1 MGLVKILES
10 RGVNPREDVARALT
24 ASKDGMFPG
33 QQSELY
39 APQLV
44 HAAQWA
50 EANISSS
57 GDDEVLLMGW
67 ASLGK
72 RALGAPIL
80 GMFVVSNTKFCFVR
94 KGTGGGEGDAEQVY
108 NIGKI
113 TNAKQSGM
121 LGLRKVSFVASEDG
135 KAHTLERV
143 QKDNAK
149 MICMYVKKSGSISC
163 KAHSFI
169 KGSVGQ
175 NASAQ

>member
-1 MGLVKILES
+1 MGLVKILKS
-10 RGVNPREDVARALT
+10 RGANPREDVARALT

-33 QQSELY
+33 QQSEMY

-57 GDDEVLLMGW
+57 GDEVLLMGW

-72 RALGAPIL
+72 KALGAPIL
-80 GMFVVSNTKFCFVR
+80 GMFVVSKTKFCFVR
-94 KGTGGGEGDAEQVY
+94 KGTGGGEDDAEHVY
-108 NIGKI
+108 NICKI
-113 TNAKQSGM
+113 TNAKVSGM

-149 MICMYVKKSGSISC
+149 MICMHVKKSGSVSC

-175 NASAQ
+175 NAAAQ